1 MTAKDLFQAG
11 RLDEAVQ
18 ALGAE
23 LRNDPT
29 DVQRR
34 TFLFEL
40 LCFSG
45 EYDRAEKQLDI
56 LADAS
61 SAAGMGTLLYRAALH
76 AERTRRQMF
85 ETVNPSP
92 AERLTPPP
100 GPLTGSPSNRFRTR
114 IRASAR
120 AWRCTP
126 PAPISGFRSSIS
138 PPSRFSLPSVSA
150 ICIWIPALIRP
161 GPAFKGRELGEVLL
175 PVLTPLAWKHGDDA
189 VRLGRET
196 RWEETGDGQEIP
208 AGQKMFL
215 VDEEEYP
222 ILEVRKLEFS
232 TAPAAAGGDNS

>member
-11 RLDEAVQ
+11 RLEEAVR

-29 DVQRR
+29 DPKRR

-61 SAAGMGTLLYRAALH
+61 QAAGMGTLLYRAALH
-76 AERTRRQMF
+76 AERIRRQMF
-85 ETVNPSP
+85 ESATLPLGAAHTAAGTIDGKAFESIEDADP
-92 AERLTPPP
+92 RLGPRLEVYAAGAYLWLPFEHIASIEIQPPQH
-100 GPLTGSPSNRFRTR
+100 LRD
-114 IRASAR
+114 
-120 AWRCTP
+120 
-126 PAPISGFRSSIS
+126 
-138 PPSRFSLPSVSA
+138 L
-150 ICIWIPALIRP
+150 IWIPALIHT

-175 PVLTPLAWKHGDDA
+175 PVLTPLAWKNSGDS

-196 RWEETGDGQEIP
+196 VWEETGDGQVVP

-215 VDEEEYP
+215 VDGEEYP
-222 ILEVRKLEFS
+222 ILEVRKLEFP
-232 TAPAAAGGDNS
+232 TPPAAAGGDVS

>member
-11 RLDEAVQ
+11 RLEEAVR

-23 LRNDPT
+23 LRNDPA
-29 DVQRR
+29 DPKRR

-61 SAAGMGTLLYRAALH
+61 NAAGMGTLLYRAALH

-85 ETVNPSP
+85 ETATLPLGEAHTAAGTIDGKPFESIQDADPRVGP
-92 AERLTPPP
+92 RLEVYAAGAYLWLPFEHIASLEIQPPQR
-100 GPLTGSPSNRFRTR
+100 LRD
-114 IRASAR
+114 
-120 AWRCTP
+120 
-126 PAPISGFRSSIS
+126 
-138 PPSRFSLPSVSA
+138 L
-150 ICIWIPALIRP
+150 IWIPALLRT

-196 RWEETGDGQEIP
+196 RWEETGDGQVVP

-215 VDEEEYP
+215 VDGEEYP

-232 TAPAAAGGDNS
+232 TAPAAAGGDIS

>member
-11 RLDEAVQ
+11 RLEEAVR

-29 DVQRR
+29 GHQRR

-76 AERTRRQMF
+76 AERTRCQMF
-85 ETVNPSP
+85 ETSTLPLGEAHTAAGTIDGKSFESIQDADP
-92 AERLTPPP
+92 RIGPRLEVYAAGAYLWLPFEHIASIEIQPPQH
-100 GPLTGSPSNRFRTR
+100 LRD
-114 IRASAR
+114 
-120 AWRCTP
+120 
-126 PAPISGFRSSIS
+126 
-138 PPSRFSLPSVSA
+138 L
-150 ICIWIPALIRP
+150 IWIPALIRT

-215 VDEEEYP
+215 VDGEEYP
-222 ILEVRKLEFS
+222 ILEVRKLEFA
-232 TAPAAAGGDNS
+232 TPPAAAGGDVS